1 MSEVLSIRDLC
12 NNIELYVIYMYYL
25 KFEQKF
31 SVLGL
36 HDTNFLFQKPLF
48 VLITFQFLDIFHRG
62 LEDRPFVLPHI
73 PHNVV
78 IPKGICMY
86 SFLFCST
93 HMSFLFN
100 LAKLPFFLYQILLNF
115 RPILCDLRIYY
126 VEYNLGNNN
135 ITQV

>member
-78 IPKGICMY
+78 IPRGICMY

-93 HMSFLFN
+93 QHTCHFCSIWLSF
-100 LAKLPFFLYQILLNF
+100 PFFFLSNSTQFSPNF
-115 RPILCDLRIYY
+115 
-126 VEYNLGNNN
+126 V
-135 ITQV
+135 

>member
-100 LAKLPFFLYQILLNF
+100 LAKLPFFFIKLYSIFAQFCVI
-115 RPILCDLRIYY
+115 
-126 VEYNLGNNN
+126 
-135 ITQV
+135 